1 MQTRSQMKRLREI
14 ENKVRQE
21 IRELRPMTYG
31 EKLFSDFQMNML
43 ILNKQCVETPDKIG
57 RVKIVKQLYH
67 LIDGEIERLWPTMLR
82 QNAEGIKKLLFVLYN
97 KAISLLYEIQNLPV
111 TMKDHQLLVDTCGL
125 LERVLIKIQPK
136 VTYMREICPDN
147 SARWMSDEML

>member
-14 ENKVRQE
+14 ENKIRQE

-43 ILNKQCVETPDKIG
+43 TLTKQCVETPDKIG

-67 LIDGEIERLWPTMLR
+67 LIDAEIERLWPTMLR
-82 QNAEGIKKLLFVLYN
+82 QNAVGIKKLLFVLYN
-97 KAISLLYEIQNLPV
+97 KATSLLYEIQNLPV
-111 TMKDHQLLVDTCGL
+111 TMKDHQLLVDTRSL
-125 LERVLIKIQPK
+125 LERVLIKIQSK
-136 VTYMREICPDN
+136 VTYMCKIYPDD
-147 SARWMSDEML
+147 SIRWMSDEML